1 MAYVK
6 MFREQLMR
14 VVDPLHPGKR
24 IFETRLRPT
33 GAHGVSHQNIQY
45 DADESG
51 WFEVPDEVAVELKT
65 FRGPKGE
72 RYFDPNDVEEE
83 VAMGRLADSDEMPN
97 LSAPVAVVPK
107 SRQKKVGASA

>member
-1 MAYVK
+1 MYVK

-33 GAHGVSHQNIQY
+33 GAHGTSHGGVQY
-45 DADESG
+45 DADETG
-51 WFEVPDEVAVELKT
+51 WFEVPDEVGDALKR

-72 RYFDPNDVEEE
+72 RFFDPNDIEEE

-97 LSAPVAVVPK
+97 LMAPPSPVPK